1 MEQKRIIAFDS
12 DGCVLDAMEPKHR
25 YCFGPAAVEVY
36 GLKEMEDVF
45 LEEWN
50 RVNLYAPTRGINRFA
65 GLAEVF
71 ENLRR
76 MGYSVPSQE
85 ALRAWCATSPALSE
99 KLLEQDCA
107 GNKTLEHALEWS
119 RLVNQKTRE
128 IEDKIV
134 PFPGAAEAVHAAAS
148 TVHIAVVSSAK
159 EQQIRTEWQK
169 FGIADCVKWFH
180 GQESGT
186 KAQCLAKLKAET
198 DAEILMVGD
207 ALGDLDA
214 AQQNGLLFYPIQ
226 PGAETASWTAFREQY
241 LPMFKRGGYT
251 MDNENVQCFLRY
263 MKRNT
268 IT

>member
-25 YCFGPAAVEVY
+25 HCFGPAAVEVY
-36 GLKEMEDVF
+36 GLEEIQDAF

-50 RVNLYAPTRGINRFA
+50 RVNLYAPTRGINRFL

-71 ENLRR
+71 LNMRQ
-76 MGYSVPSQE
+76 MGYSVPSQD
-85 ALRAWCATSPALSE
+85 ALREWCASASALSE
-99 KLLEQDCA
+99 MLLEQDCT
-107 GNKTLEHALEWS
+107 GNRTLEDALKWS
-119 RLVNQKTRE
+119 RRVNQMTRE
-128 IEDKIV
+128 TQDKIV
-134 PFPGAAEAVHAAAS
+134 PFSGAAEAVRAAAES
-148 TVHIAVVSSAK
+148 ADIAVVSSAR

-186 KAQCLAKLKAET
+186 KAQCLAKLKAQSG
-198 DAEILMVGD
+198 AEILMVGD

-226 PGAETASWTAFREQY
+226 PGAETASWQAFREQY
-241 LPMFKRGGYT
+241 LPMFRRGEYT
-251 MDNENVQCFLRY
+251 MENEAVQKFLHT
-263 MKRNT
+263 MKR
-268 IT
+268 I